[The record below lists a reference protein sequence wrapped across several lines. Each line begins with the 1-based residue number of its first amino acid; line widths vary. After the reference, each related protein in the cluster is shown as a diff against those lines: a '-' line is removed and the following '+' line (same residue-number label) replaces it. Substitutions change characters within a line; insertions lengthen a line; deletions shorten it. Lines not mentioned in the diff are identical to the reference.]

1 MRVEGVGMRV
11 REVERIG
18 RLEQEG
24 VESYHLQGLET
35 KIWSVPRGET
45 RELKTGEAERRAGW

>member
-1 MRVEGVGMRV
+1 MRV

-35 KIWSVPRGET
+35 EIWSVPRGESW
-45 RELKTGEAERRAGW
+45 RPEGLRGGPGVRN